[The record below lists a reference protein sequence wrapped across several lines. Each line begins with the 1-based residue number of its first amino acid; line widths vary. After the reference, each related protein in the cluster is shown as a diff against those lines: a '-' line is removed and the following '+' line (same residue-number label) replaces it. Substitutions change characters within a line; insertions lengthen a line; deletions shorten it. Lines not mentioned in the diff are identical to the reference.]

1 LKGLE
6 QRIKQPICK
15 SINLDFKV
23 DGSGFFTHLES
34 QHFVASEI
42 LRKQNQTI
50 AIKIMAY
57 EMGGTIVRQKERFCG
72 LQQGPER
79 SENVLHIV
87 DLRYISPLEKK
98 DIVKEYYLKGAE
110 DVVSSKEFLNELKK
124 YLLAY
129 F

>member
-1 LKGLE
+1 
-6 QRIKQPICK
+6 
-15 SINLDFKV
+15 
-23 DGSGFFTHLES
+23 
-34 QHFVASEI
+34 
-42 LRKQNQTI
+42 
-50 AIKIMAY
+50 
-57 EMGGTIVRQKERFCG
+57 MGGTIVRQKERFCG
-72 LQQGPER
+72 LKQGSER